1 LTGLHVLESL
11 TWMRILAKKRPMKE
25 ILEPIVRQA
34 LKSAFSSGDLQR
46 LPELPPVVF
55 EIPKVAA
62 HGDFSTNVAMT
73 IASVQKR
80 APREIAGIV
89 VNHISDSAHVLAKT
103 EIAGPGFINFF
114 VDEQKWFE
122 VLKAVHARNGAYGES
137 LVGEGRRVQV
147 EFVSANPTGPLHVG
161 HGRCAAVGDT
171 LAGILRALGFKAQKE
186 YYINDSGRQ
195 IATLGKSVFLR
206 YRELCGRV
214 VSFPEDAYQGDYIK
228 DIARRLFSEEKD
240 HLLNLAEDEAIGI
253 CATFAANHILAGIK
267 DDLNAFNVN
276 FDRWYSEQSLFET
289 GAVDA
294 AVTDLKARGII
305 YEKDGALWFKARQYG
320 DEKDRVVVRAN
331 GLTTY
336 FASDIAYHKD
346 KLERN
351 FDRIIDIW
359 GADHHGYM
367 PRISAA
373 VEALGHDKR
382 TVGFVLV
389 QLVNL
394 LRGGKP
400 VAMST
405 RAGEFVTLREVIDE
419 VGKDAAR
426 FLFLLRHY
434 DSPLD
439 FDLELAKKQSNENP
453 VYYVQ
458 YVHARISNL
467 LRKARERG
475 YVKIFWDESFANII
489 NLPEEIALIKLMA
502 RYPEVVALSG
512 RLLEPHRI
520 PFYLREL
527 SGAFHA
533 YYHDRDKHQ
542 VVSEDPKLSAARLYL
557 VSAIRIIIRNGLALM
572 GVSAPEKM

>member
-1 LTGLHVLESL
+1 
-11 TWMRILAKKRPMKE
+11 MKE

-34 LKSAFSSGDLQR
+34 LESAFSSGDLQPE
-46 LPELPPVVF
+46 PELPQVLF

-73 IASVQKR
+73 IASAQKR
-80 APREIAGIV
+80 APREIARILV
-89 VNHISDSAHVLAKT
+89 SHISDSGHVLAKA

-114 VDEQKWFE
+114 VDERKWFD
-122 VLKAVHARNGAYGES
+122 VLKAVHVQGGAYGTS
-137 LVGEGRRVQV
+137 HVGAGRRVQV

-171 LAGILRALGFKAQKE
+171 LAGILNAVGFKTEKE

-206 YRELCGRV
+206 YQELCGQTIT
-214 VSFPEDAYQGDYIK
+214 FPEDAYQGEYIK
-228 DIARRLFSEEKD
+228 DIAQRLFPEEKG
-240 HLLNLAEDEAIGI
+240 HLLNLAEEEAIGI
-253 CATFAANHILAGIK
+253 CAKFAANDILAGIK
-267 DDLNAFNVN
+267 DDLNAFNVT
-276 FDRWYSEQSLFET
+276 FDRWFSEQSLFDT

-294 AVTDLKARGII
+294 AVTDLKARGIL
-305 YEKDGALWFKARQYG
+305 YEKDGALWFKTQQYG

-331 GLTTY
+331 GLMTY
-336 FASDIAYHKD
+336 FASDIAYHQD
-346 KLERN
+346 KLERK
-351 FDRIIDIW
+351 FHRIIDIW

-367 PRISAA
+367 PRISSA
-373 VEALGHDKR
+373 VEALGHDKQ

-439 FDLELAKKQSNENP
+439 FDLELARKQSNENP

-458 YVHARISNL
+458 YVHARISNI
-467 LRKARERG
+467 LRKAQERG
-475 YVKIFWDESFANII
+475 YMEICWDEGFPNLI
-489 NLPEEIALIKLMA
+489 NLPEEIALIKLME
-502 RYPEVVALSG
+502 RYPEVVAHSA

-527 SGAFHA
+527 AGAFHA

-542 VVSEDPKLSAARLYL
+542 VVSEDPTLSAARLYL